1 MKEEVRSYLSRSLRD
16 AVTEAFPEIGL
27 TPAQVVVEKPKNP
40 SFGDISSPLPVSLAR
55 ALKRPPAEIA
65 RRLMDSFRWDRSFIE
80 PDPELGR
87 TVRGGFL
94 NFRLSREY
102 LNDLLGRLVTAP
114 EDFGRNQV
122 RVPHSILLEFV
133 SANPTGP
140 MVVVNA
146 RAAAVGDV
154 TARLHEW
161 IGNSVKREYYV
172 NDYGRQVKLLG
183 ASLAARYLQSKG
195 KGATVPEGG
204 YEGEYVTELTQ
215 RIVRECPEVEALEE
229 HDLGE
234 FFQTRALEYN
244 LIDQRRILNA
254 FGVEYDTWF
263 RESILHREGQTDAV
277 MDILGK
283 KGLVYEADGARWFRS
298 SGFGDEKDRVMVR
311 GDGEPT
317 YFLADIAYHV
327 AKAERGFDES
337 YTFWGPDHHGYLPR
351 LEAAVEALELRKPV
365 FKNFIIQQ
373 VNLIRDGRPYL
384 MSKRRGEIVTMSDLI
399 DQVGVD
405 AARYF
410 FLMRRLSSHFDFD
423 MDLAVRRSED
433 NPVYYVQ
440 YAHARTCNV
449 LLHAAARGYSPEAI
463 AGAQPDALDQPEEL
477 EILKIAAEFPHVV
490 RLAAETVEPRKLT
503 SYAET
508 VAAAF
513 HQFYQ
518 KHRIV
523 TDDSPRT
530 KARLLLTTGVKNLL
544 RMTLGLLGVT
554 APERM

>member
-1 MKEEVRSYLSRSLRD
+1 
-16 AVTEAFPEIGL
+16 
-27 TPAQVVVEKPKNP
+27 
-40 SFGDISSPLPVSLAR
+40 
-55 ALKRPPAEIA
+55 
-65 RRLMDSFRWDRSFIE
+65 
-80 PDPELGR
+80 
-87 TVRGGFL
+87 
-94 NFRLSREY
+94 
-102 LNDLLGRLVTAP
+102 
-114 EDFGRNQV
+114 
-122 RVPHSILLEFV
+122 
-133 SANPTGP
+133 
-140 MVVVNA
+140 
-146 RAAAVGDV
+146 
-154 TARLHEW
+154 
-161 IGNSVKREYYV
+161 
-172 NDYGRQVKLLG
+172 
-183 ASLAARYLQSKG
+183 
-195 KGATVPEGG
+195 
-204 YEGEYVTELTQ
+204 
-215 RIVRECPEVEALEE
+215 
-229 HDLGE
+229 
-234 FFQTRALEYN
+234 
-244 LIDQRRILNA
+244 
-254 FGVEYDTWF
+254 
-263 RESILHREGQTDAV
+263 
-277 MDILGK
+277 
-283 KGLVYEADGARWFRS
+283 
-298 SGFGDEKDRVMVR
+298 
-311 GDGEPT
+311 
-317 YFLADIAYHV
+317 
-327 AKAERGFDES
+327 
-337 YTFWGPDHHGYLPR
+337 
-351 LEAAVEALELRKPV
+351 
-365 FKNFIIQQ
+365 
-373 VNLIRDGRPYL
+373 

-523 TDDSPRT
+523 ADDSPRT

>member
-1 MKEEVRSYLSRSLRD
+1 MKEEVRSYLSRSLCD

-55 ALKRPPAEIA
+55 TLKRPPAEIA

-94 NFRLSREY
+94 NFKLSREY
-102 LNDLLGRLVTAP
+102 LDDLLGRLVKAP

-122 RVPHSILLEFV
+122 REPHSILLEFV

-172 NDYGRQVKLLG
+172 NDYGRQIKLLG

-195 KGATVPEGG
+195 KAATVPEGG

-215 RIVRECPEVEALEE
+215 RIVRECPEVEVLEE
-229 HDLGE
+229 SDLGE

-244 LIDQRRILNA
+244 LIDQRRILSA
-254 FGVEYDTWF
+254 YGVEYDTWF

-277 MDILGK
+277 VDILGK

-351 LEAAVEALELRKPV
+351 LEAAVEALELRKPL

-477 EILKIAAEFPHVV
+477 EILKIAAEFPHIV

-503 SYAET
+503 SYAEI

-523 TDDSPRT
+523 TDDAPRT
-530 KARLLLTTGVKNLL
+530 KARLLLTTAVRNLL
-544 RMTLGLLGVT
+544 RTTFVLLGVT